1 MIVLYCFLILKV
13 FMRITL
19 GYFLKTFLLISKKM
33 GCCFPSSRNK
43 ASIEVIDVIDLSKHF
58 VYLRP
63 SGKLVYKVDDI
74 YNLLRVDIYFD
85 GWYPNSVCLW
95 PKDNSARQHI
105 LMIERTP
112 PTCPQLSS
120 FEAHEGDVEC
130 AVDTIHY
137 FFYFEQKK
145 KRMDKKHKK

>member
-43 ASIEVIDVIDLSKHF
+43 PSIEVIDVIDLSKHF

-95 PKDNSARQHI
+95 PKDNSARQHYLTIEGLHQHVHSFPLLRHMKVMLNVTLTQFIIFFI
-105 LMIERTP
+105 L
-112 PTCPQLSS
+112 S
-120 FEAHEGDVEC
+120 
-130 AVDTIHY
+130 
-137 FFYFEQKK
+137 KK
-145 KRMDKKHKK
+145 KDG